1 MEAWRRS
8 DPCEIPWLA
17 IQPRQSRDHASQ
29 ISVLTQDRRNNVSYA
44 IVGFGKIGQALAK
57 AFARNGIE
65 VSVATTRDPGS
76 FAADAA
82 AIGPKIIPKTL
93 AEAVKAVIIF
103 LAVRFESHPDVA
115 KALPTWKGK
124 TIIDV
129 TNAYGVPPEKLGG
142 QPSSKVVAQ
151 AFTGARLV
159 KGFNHVVAAVL
170 DQDPA
175 VHGGRRVVFLA
186 SDDDAAAEEI
196 GALAE
201 NLGFAPIKLGG
212 LSEGGLLVQARGN
225 SWGRLIFR
233 DLVKFD

>member
-1 MEAWRRS
+1 M
-8 DPCEIPWLA
+8 
-17 IQPRQSRDHASQ
+17 
-29 ISVLTQDRRNNVSYA
+29 SYA
-44 IVGFGKIGQALAK
+44 IIGFGKIGQALAK

-65 VSVATTRDPGS
+65 VSVATTRDPES
-76 FAADAA
+76 FASAA
-82 AIGPKIIPKTL
+82 TVIGPTIIPKKL
-93 AEAVKAVIIF
+93 AEAVKADIIF
-103 LAVRFESHPDVA
+103 LAVRFEAHRDVA
-115 KALPTWKGK
+115 KALPTWTGK

-129 TNAYGVPPEKLGG
+129 TNAYGVSPEELGG

-159 KGFNHVVAAVL
+159 RGFNHLGAAVL
-170 DQDPA
+170 DQDTA

-186 SDDDAAAEEI
+186 SDDDGAAAEI

-201 NLGFAPIKLGG
+201 NLGFSPIKLGG

-225 SWGRLIFR
+225 SWGQLIFK